1 MSPKIVYCESITR
14 HLKVKLSDR
23 VVDERVPT
31 VVRVSP
37 SLWLAHPSMRPL
49 LEPRA
54 EKAAA

>member
-14 HLKVKLSDR
+14 QIKVTLSDR

-31 VVRVSP
+31 MVRVTP
-37 SLWLAHPSMRPL
+37 SLWMAHPSLRPL
-49 LEPRA
+49 LEPIA